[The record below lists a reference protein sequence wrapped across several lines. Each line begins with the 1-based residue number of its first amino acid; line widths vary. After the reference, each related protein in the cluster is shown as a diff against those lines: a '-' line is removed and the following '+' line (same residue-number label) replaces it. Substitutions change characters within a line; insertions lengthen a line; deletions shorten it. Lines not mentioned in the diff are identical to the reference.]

1 MRAAFWIFLISAGA
15 AAAQGV
21 DFGTGL
27 WPVLERAQCRQ
38 CHSDNGVGS
47 TTRLQFPEEAGG
59 ESPDAAAIA
68 EFGRSLRRFVTAGQV
83 EESLLWKKPTGRM
96 PHGGG
101 ERIRKGS
108 ADETALRAYV
118 AYLAKQPEYVAKVGS
133 GARGGSRPVMR
144 RLTHSQYNHTVRD
157 LLGEETRPADQFPNE
172 DFVNGFTNQ
181 ADGQSVSPL
190 LAEAYSRAAERLARS
205 AFAKGDSRKLSPC
218 APSADCA
225 ARFIREFG
233 RRAFRRPLTEAEAA
247 RYGRLFAR
255 EPEFL
260 KGAQIVVETML
271 QSPHFLFHLEPGAYG
286 VASRL
291 SYFLWDT
298 MPDEALLAAAGSGEL
313 GTQAGIEKQVR
324 RMLAVTAKAQ
334 PAFDEFLA
342 QWLRFDRLRG
352 ALRDRQ
358 RFPEFSPELVG
369 LMIEETTRLFR
380 GLAWGGG
387 NFMEFFSAPYSYL
400 APELAR
406 LYGVEAPQEP
416 WTKTAFPASFPRAG
430 ILGQAAF
437 LTVTSKPADTSPTE
451 RGLFIREH
459 FLCQHVPPPPAGV
472 STTLPPVTDEKP
484 VTQRQRLGV
493 HLSNQVCAGC
503 HTLVDPI
510 GYGFENFDAIGK
522 FREKELIVIAPTFD
536 EVKTKRKVKPTE
548 YLLDI
553 NPQGTVR
560 GLAESDF
567 SNPAQLG
574 KRLAAEPNCQKCVVK
589 QVFRYAVGR
598 HETAEDSAVIDA
610 ALERFRRSQFQFGEL
625 IMAIASSEA
634 FRGEGKN

>member
-1 MRAAFWIFLISAGA
+1 M
-15 AAAQGV
+15 

-47 TTRLQFPEEAGG
+47 TTRLQFPEEAAGG
-59 ESPDAAAIA
+59 GAPEAAVIA

-101 ERIRKGS
+101 ERIRKGT

-118 AYLAKQPEYVAKVGS
+118 EYLAKQPEYVVKVGS
-133 GARGGSRPVMR
+133 GAGGGSRPVMR

-190 LAEAYSRAAERLARS
+190 LAEAYSRAAERLARG
-205 AFAKGDSRKLSPC
+205 AFAKGDTRKLLPC
-218 APSADCA
+218 AAAEAGCA

-233 RRAFRRPLTEAEAA
+233 RRAFRRPLTEAETAK
-247 RYGRLFAR
+247 YGRLFAR

-313 GTQAGIEKQVR
+313 ATRAGIEKQVR
-324 RMLAVTAKAQ
+324 RMLAVKEKAQ

-380 GLAWGGG
+380 ELAWGGG

-400 APELAR
+400 VPELAR
-406 LYGVEAPQEP
+406 LYGVDAPQEP
-416 WTKTAFPASFPRAG
+416 WAKTAFPAGFPRAG
-430 ILGQAAF
+430 IVGQAAF

-459 FLCQHVPPPPAGV
+459 FLCQQVPPPPAGV

-560 GLAESDF
+560 GLADSDF
-567 SNPAQLG
+567 SNPAGLG
-574 KRLAAEPNCQKCVVK
+574 RRLAVEPNCQKCVVK

-598 HETAEDSAVIDA
+598 HERAEDNAVIDA

-625 IMAIASSEA
+625 IMALASSEA